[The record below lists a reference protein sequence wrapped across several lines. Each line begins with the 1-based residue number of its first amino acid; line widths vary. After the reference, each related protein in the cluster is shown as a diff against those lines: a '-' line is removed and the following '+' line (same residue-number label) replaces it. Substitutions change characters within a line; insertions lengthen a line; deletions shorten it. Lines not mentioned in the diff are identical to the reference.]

1 VQTQASIDSSSNGGS
16 SSNGSMKITRDEFV
30 RLAMEQLDAVD
41 RVARSLSRDGAAAD
55 DLVQETYLRAI
66 RAQDQFDLHTFGIR
80 PWLLRI
86 LHNTHI
92 NREKRERRQPRAM
105 ESDALEAS
113 AQPVD
118 PAPLAPPPAL
128 ERASFD
134 DEELNTALDRLP
146 ADLRTILIL
155 WAVDELSY
163 KEMAHV
169 LEIPIGTVMSR
180 VYRARQKLHELLP
193 QRVRGNGEIGS
204 EARE

>member
-1 VQTQASIDSSSNGGS
+1 
-16 SSNGSMKITRDEFV
+16 MKITRDEFV
-30 RLAMEQLDAVD
+30 RLALEQLDAVD
-41 RVARSLSRDGAAAD
+41 RVARSLARDGAAAD
-55 DLVQETYLRAI
+55 DLVQDTYLRAM
-66 RAQDQFDLHTFGIR
+66 RAQDQFDLHAFGIR

-92 NREKRERRQPRAM
+92 NRAKRERRQPRAM

-113 AQPVD
+113 AAPID
-118 PAPLAPPPAL
+118 PAPLTPPPPL
-128 ERASFD
+128 ERGSFD
-134 DEELNTALDRLP
+134 DEELNAALDKLP

-193 QRVRGNGEIGS
+193 QRLRGNGGVRS

>member
-1 VQTQASIDSSSNGGS
+1 VQVQAPIDSSSGS
-16 SSNGSMKITRDEFV
+16 SSSGNGSMKITRDEFV

-41 RVARSLSRDGAAAD
+41 RVARSLARDSAAAD
-55 DLVQETYLRAI
+55 DLIQETYLRAV
-66 RAQDQFDLHTFGIR
+66 RAQDRFDLHTFGIR

-105 ESDALEAS
+105 GSDALEAS

-118 PAPLAPPPAL
+118 LTPLTPPPAL
-128 ERASFD
+128 ERGSFD
-134 DEELNTALDRLP
+134 DEELNAALDKLP

-193 QRVRGNGEIGS
+193 QRVRGKGDGRS

>member
-1 VQTQASIDSSSNGGS
+1 MQVQASIDSSSS
-16 SSNGSMKITRDEFV
+16 SSGNGSMKITPDEFV

-41 RVARSLSRDGAAAD
+41 RVARSLARDGATAD

-66 RAQDQFDLHTFGIR
+66 RAHDQFDLHSFGIR

-118 PAPLAPPPAL
+118 PAPLTPPPAL
-128 ERASFD
+128 ERGSFD
-134 DEELNTALDRLP
+134 DEELNAALDRLP
-146 ADLRTILIL
+146 ADLRTILVL

-193 QRVRGNGEIGS
+193 QRVRGNGNGRS

>member
-1 VQTQASIDSSSNGGS
+1 
-16 SSNGSMKITRDEFV
+16 MTRISRDDFL

-41 RVARSLSRDGAAAD
+41 RVARSLARDGATAD
-55 DLVQETYLRAI
+55 DLVQETYLRAM
-66 RAQDQFDLHTFGIR
+66 RAHEPFNLHEFGIR

-105 ESDALEAS
+105 EANALEAS
-113 AQPVD
+113 ASPVEST
-118 PAPLAPPPAL
+118 PLTPPPPL
-128 ERASFD
+128 QRGSFD
-134 DEELNTALDRLP
+134 DEELNAALDQLP

-180 VYRARQKLHELLP
+180 VYRARQKLHDLLP
-193 QRVRGNGEIGS
+193 QRVRNETSIRS

>member
-1 VQTQASIDSSSNGGS
+1 MN
-16 SSNGSMKITRDEFV
+16 ITRDEFV

-41 RVARSLSRDGAAAD
+41 RVARSLTRDSAAAD
-55 DLVQETYLRAI
+55 DLVQETYRRAM
-66 RAQDQFDLHTFGIR
+66 RAQDQFNLREFGIR

-92 NREKRERRQPRAM
+92 NREKRERRQPRSM
-105 ESDALEAS
+105 EADVLEAN
-113 AQPVD
+113 AAPVE
-118 PAPLAPPPAL
+118 PTPLAPTPPL
-128 ERASFD
+128 ERGSFD
-134 DEELNTALDRLP
+134 DEELNDALDKLP

-193 QRVRGNGEIGS
+193 QRVRGDGKIRS
-204 EARE
+204 ETRE